1 MLDRHVQ
8 PGSRRPSGAIHRR
21 RRNMPHARLNGAS
34 LWYDETGSGGE
45 TVVFGHGLAFSGAMF
60 EAQVAAL
67 RDRYRCITFDLR
79 GHGQSELTTDGYDM
93 DTLAGDAVALIEHV
107 GGGPIHLVGLSIG
120 GFTGLRIALRK
131 PQLLCSLTLIG
142 SRAFD
147 GSETALAFK
156 AVPFIAR
163 TLGMRF
169 LAGTLMKSMFS
180 PAFLNDPARAPL
192 REKWRQHFL
201 ADRKLGVS
209 RAARGVIAQKSVG
222 PELGGLRLPV
232 LMIGGEVARVV
243 PRGGAQRTISAIPG
257 GRMVTIPGAGH
268 ACTIEQPE
276 QVNRV
281 IAGFLQ
287 SATSQPVHNVSA

>member
-1 MLDRHVQ
+1 
-8 PGSRRPSGAIHRR
+8 
-21 RRNMPHARLNGAS
+21 MPHALLNGAS
-34 LWYDETGSGGE
+34 LWYDETGAGGE

-67 RDRYRCITFDLR
+67 RDRYRCVTFDLR

-93 DTLAGDAVALIEHV
+93 DTLADDAVALIERL
-107 GGGPIHLVGLSIG
+107 GGGPVHLIGLSIG
-120 GFTGLRIALRK
+120 GFTGLRVGLRK
-131 PQLLCSLTLIG
+131 PQLLRSLTLIG

-169 LAGTLMKSMFS
+169 LAGALMKSMFS
-180 PAFLNDPARAPL
+180 SAFLGDPARAPL

-201 ADRKLGVS
+201 ADRQLGVA
-209 RAARGVIAQKSVG
+209 RAARGVIAQRSVL

-232 LMIGGEVARVV
+232 LMIRGEVDKVV
-243 PRGGAQRTISAIPG
+243 PREGAERTITAIPG

-268 ACTIEQPE
+268 ACNIEQPG

-281 IAGFLQ
+281 IAEFLQ
-287 SATSQPVHNVSA
+287 GAASQSVRM